1 MKLKICKIGNSLG
14 ASFPK
19 EVLDKLQVGEG
30 DTIYVIETPEGLQLT
45 AYDPEFEQ
53 IMEAASQVTHRYRN
67 ALRELAR

>member
-30 DTIYVIETPEGLQLT
+30 DTIYVTETPDGVQLT
-45 AYDPEFEQ
+45 IAIANQ
-53 IMEAASQVTHRYRN
+53 CWTGVISAIQS
-67 ALRELAR
+67 L

>member
-30 DTIYVIETPEGLQLT
+30 DTIYVTETPDGVQLT
-45 AYDPEFEQ
+45 TYDPEFEQ
-53 IMEAASQVTHRYRN
+53 IMEAASQVTRRYRN
-67 ALRELAR
+67 ALRELAK

>member
-30 DTIYVIETPEGLQLT
+30 DTIYVTETPDGVQLT
-45 AYDPEFEQ
+45 TYDPEFEQ
-53 IMEAASQVTHRYRN
+53 IMEAASQVTRRYRS
-67 ALRELAR
+67 ALRELAK